1 MRKRITMRNVAPKNP
16 AFQRRSIAAED
27 IIAIAISGGDS
38 VAPQPSVAVALGKI
52 EAPPRLKDG

>member
-1 MRKRITMRNVAPKNP
+1 MRNVAPKNP

-38 VAPQPSVAVALGKI
+38 VAAVAVAT
-52 EAPPRLKDG
+52 AVAARP

>member
-1 MRKRITMRNVAPKNP
+1 MRNVAPKNP